1 MLNSIHKER
10 TIEYKRGCNNGN
22 GEKESCHKKQFGYIM
37 FFQKMFA
44 ENIYT
49 DYWPKE
55 S

>member
-10 TIEYKRGCNNGN
+10 TIEYKRGCDNWNS
-22 GEKESCHKKQFGYIM
+22 EKERCYKKTFGYIM

-44 ENIYT
+44 EKIYT
-49 DYWPKE
+49 DYRPKE